1 VCLCRRA
8 WRRRHP
14 ARAGGRDRAAVWRAI
29 PASATTAPA
38 SPGETHPP
46 SLNGEWRR
54 VLFARSFWNA
64 KVFERTGS
72 AGTNLPID
80 SPSRTAAYAFK
91 PCSWA
96 RLIAALLFCQR
107 GLRVA
112 EPSRGLGRTTRRC
125 GGQTVRMIWSGG

>member
-1 VCLCRRA
+1 MVSGVGFFSHVAFGTQKSLNDWLCR
-8 WRRRHP
+8 
-14 ARAGGRDRAAVWRAI
+14 
-29 PASATTAPA
+29 
-38 SPGETHPP
+38 
-46 SLNGEWRR
+46 
-54 VLFARSFWNA
+54 
-64 KVFERTGS
+64 
-72 AGTNLPID
+72 TNLPID

-125 GGQTVRMIWSGG
+125 GGQTVHFERRVKTTTWGIGATQRNVRVRN